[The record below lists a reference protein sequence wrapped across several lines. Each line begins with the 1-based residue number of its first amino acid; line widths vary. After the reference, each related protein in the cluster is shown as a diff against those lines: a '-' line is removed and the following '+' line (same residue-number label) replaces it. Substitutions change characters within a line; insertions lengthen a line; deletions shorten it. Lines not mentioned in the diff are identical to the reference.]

1 MDNRARIIGVVTLAA
16 MAVLDSLSQ
25 QGVLAPEHAV
35 LITDIVVIALPL
47 LGLGALVDVIHTERR
62 RRNPAIPAL
71 PDDVTRSQ

>member
-1 MDNRARIIGVVTLAA
+1 MDNRTRIIGVVTLAA

-25 QGVLAPEHAV
+25 QGVLAPEHAA

-62 RRNPAIPAL
+62 RRDPSVPAL
-71 PDDVTRSQ
+71 PDDVTGSK